1 MFQYISPDQGDNTL
15 RLQVGSKRAVSID
28 FSETLYLNLPGE
40 NRHDLFRVS
49 SGRHLSAAYRRQ

>member
-28 FSETLYLNLPGE
+28 FSETLYLNFARRKSARSLPRE
-40 NRHDLFRVS
+40 
-49 SGRHLSAAYRRQ
+49 

>member
-1 MFQYISPDQGDNTL
+1 MFQYVSPDQGDNAL
-15 RLQVGSKRAVSID
+15 RFEVGSKGSVSTD

-49 SGRHLSAAYRRQ
+49 SGRHLSAAHRW